1 MSENTNL
8 KLENDTE
15 GIRIEKDSLGE
26 QRVPVNAWYGAQTQR
41 AKQNFD
47 ITGVPISHFPELIRA
62 LAMVKAAAA
71 RANHRL
77 GLLSNEKADAIQAA
91 CSQLLR
97 GEHHDAFIVDL
108 IQGGAGTSTNM
119 NANEVIAN
127 LGLAR
132 LG

>member
-77 GLLSNEKADAIQAA
+77 GLLSNEKA
-91 CSQLLR
+91 
-97 GEHHDAFIVDL
+97 
-108 IQGGAGTSTNM
+108 
-119 NANEVIAN
+119 
-127 LGLAR
+127 
-132 LG
+132 